1 MYCNVRVMGIFLY
14 MALFLSFQ
22 QAHAEEALQ
31 CGIAKNYPP
40 YQFETEG
47 KAKGFDAD
55 VLRLVAKHLKQDITF
70 YQKDWDHVFTQLRM
84 NKLDCITGMEIN
96 DIRRR
101 FFLFTQPY
109 YARQEVILVRA
120 DNTEINVLEDLE
132 GKMIS
137 GDKHSQIEEY
147 LEEKGMFKKARLI
160 RKEDKEKA
168 MQLLKEGKVDA
179 VITPRAVG
187 MYTVKKYDFKVK
199 TIFSMG
205 EGTPVGLAF
214 HKKNAA
220 LKERVDAALGELIEK
235 GEISKLYTAWF
246 N

>member
-1 MYCNVRVMGIFLY
+1 MYQYFKIVGVLLCS
-14 MALFLSFQ
+14 ALFLPFQ
-22 QAHAEEALQ
+22 QVQAENTLQ

-40 YQFETEG
+40 YQFEKEG
-47 KAKGFDAD
+47 KTTGFDAD
-55 VLRLVAKHLKQDITF
+55 VLQLVMQHLKQDFTF
-70 YQKDWDHVFTQLRM
+70 YQKDWEHVFTQLRV

-96 DIRRR
+96 EIRRR
-101 FFLFTQPY
+101 FFVFTQPY

-120 DNTEINVLEDLE
+120 DNDKINNLNDLE
-132 GKMIS
+132 GAMIS

-168 MQLLKEGKVDA
+168 MQLLKEGKIDA

-187 MYTVKKYDFKVK
+187 MYTVKMYDFKVK

-205 EGTPVGLAF
+205 EGSPVGIAF

-220 LKERVDAALGELIEK
+220 LKERVDAVLGELIEK
-235 GEISKLYTAWF
+235 GEISKLYKAWY
-246 N
+246 